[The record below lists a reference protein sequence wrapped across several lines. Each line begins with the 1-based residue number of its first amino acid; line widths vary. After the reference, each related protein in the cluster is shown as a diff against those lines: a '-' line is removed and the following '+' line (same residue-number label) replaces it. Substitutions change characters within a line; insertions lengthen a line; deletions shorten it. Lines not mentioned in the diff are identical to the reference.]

1 MEDIM
6 PKKRRKTVSFDAMV
20 KFFMS
25 TYDIPTKQD
34 INKLMDRLDRLEKLI
49 MTTAAYGKKKRVI
62 TPNYNVGKGLQGKVV
77 VTASDEVF
85 NVIKRFNNGTGFP
98 EIQDRTAF
106 GDKKIRNIL
115 FRLNKLGK
123 IRRKSRGIYIA
134 K

>member
-1 MEDIM
+1 M
-6 PKKRRKTVSFDAMV
+6 PRKRKKAVSFDAMV

-25 TYDIPTKQD
+25 TYDIPTKKD
-34 INKLMDRLDRLEKLI
+34 INKLMDKLDRIEKLI
-49 MTTAAYGKKKRVI
+49 RTSEINGKKKRAI
-62 TPNYNVGKGLQGKVV
+62 TRNYAGGKVHA
-77 VTASDEVF
+77 TASDEVF
-85 NVIKRFNNGTGFP
+85 NVIKRFNSGAGFP
-98 EIQDRTAF
+98 EIQDRTGF

>member
-1 MEDIM
+1 M

-25 TYDIPTKQD
+25 TYDIPTKKD
-34 INKLMDRLDRLEKLI
+34 INKLMDRLDRLENLI
-49 MTTAAYGKKKRVI
+49 RTKAPYGKKKRVI
-62 TPNYNVGKGLQGKVV
+62 ATNSAVGNGLQGKIVA
-77 VTASDEVF
+77 TASDEVF

-98 EIQDRTAF
+98 EIQDRTGF

-134 K
+134 T

>member
-1 MEDIM
+1 M
-6 PKKRRKTVSFDAMV
+6 PKKRRKAVSFDAMV

-25 TYDIPTKQD
+25 TYDIPTKKD
-34 INKLMDRLDRLEKLI
+34 INKLMNKLDRLEKLI
-49 MTTAAYGKKKRVI
+49 RTTAGYGKKKRVI
-62 TPNYNVGKGLQGKVV
+62 VSNFAGGKGLQGKVV
-77 VTASDEVF
+77 ATASDEVF

-98 EIQDRTAF
+98 EIQDRTGF
-106 GDKKIRNIL
+106 EDKKIRNIL

>member
-1 MEDIM
+1 M

-25 TYDIPTKQD
+25 TYDIPTKKD

-49 MTTAAYGKKKRVI
+49 RTTAAYGKKKRVI
-62 TPNYNVGKGLQGKVV
+62 APNSAGGKGLQGKVV
-77 VTASDEVF
+77 ATASDEVF
-85 NVIKRFNNGTGFP
+85 NAIKRFNNGTGFA
-98 EIQDRTAF
+98 EIQDRTGF

-134 K
+134 T

>member
-1 MEDIM
+1 M

-25 TYDIPTKQD
+25 TYDIPTKKD

-49 MTTAAYGKKKRVI
+49 RTTAAYGKKKRVI
-62 TPNYNVGKGLQGKVV
+62 VPNSAGGKGLQGKVV
-77 VTASDEVF
+77 ATASDEVF
-85 NVIKRFNNGTGFP
+85 NAIKRFNNGTGFP
-98 EIQDRTAF
+98 EIQDRTGF

-134 K
+134 T